1 MQQQDTFGPTQGLFI
16 NEEMVSHRF
25 KRLLQIYGPE
35 KAQKIYDTWA
45 LVFSEFP
52 GWPHTRDLLED
63 ALDDYLH
70 PNKKG
75 ELPPELRTQEAMKY
89 WDQLEEAG
97 FTDSNK
103 QLCPTTSR
111 QQAWYIAELFA
122 EKLNLK
128 NSKWKVFQDLWSM
141 KNLAQEKQRAQERGL
156 LPKFHK
162 EIDAIFDD

>member
-1 MQQQDTFGPTQGLFI
+1 MQQQDIFGPTQGLFI

-75 ELPPELRTQEAMKY
+75 ELPPELSTQEAMKY

-122 EKLNLK
+122 EKLELK
-128 NSKWKVFQDLWSM
+128 NTKWKPFQMLWGIN
-141 KNLAQEKQRAQERGL
+141 NLAQEKQHSQDTGQLPNRA
-156 LPKFHK
+156 KD
-162 EIDAIFDD
+162 IDKIFED